1 MLLQELSVRPNFN
14 RLGILAFTYVRSC
27 SCLKAA
33 QHIGF
38 GKLLHPRFPNIYVV
52 HTFFLAVTIPRSLVA
67 SVYAHSDTVAGQDLQ
82 TLWSPRVAACGPV
95 VRGLS
100 CGI

>member
-1 MLLQELSVRPNFN
+1 M
-14 RLGILAFTYVRSC
+14 RLGLFRIRSC
-27 SCLKAA
+27 SLSLKVPAL
-33 QHIGF
+33 
-38 GKLLHPRFPNIYVV
+38 KLRKTQVSENSYKPVSQNIYVV
-52 HTFFLAVTIPRSLVA
+52 HTFFLAITIPSSLVA

-82 TLWSPRVAACGPV
+82 TIWSPRVAACGPV